1 MNLGSDEEKN
11 AVRDCFLKGFVALC
25 FSGSFSLDG
34 LNRNKGNESLGK
46 LFSDT
51 ELKNIKEYL
60 VAGRDNLNILIKKF
74 PEY

>member
-1 MNLGSDEEKN
+1 M
-11 AVRDCFLKGFVALC
+11 VRDCFLKGIVALC
-25 FSGSFSLDG
+25 FSDSFSPDSLK
-34 LNRNKGNESLGK
+34 RNKGIESLGN

-60 VAGRDNLNILIKKF
+60 ADGRDNVNFLIKKV